1 MKDNPEKR
9 SKVRKSFRKPIH
21 FEQMASELNRQKTD
35 QSNGVSFDI
44 SEDGVGI
51 TVGCAL
57 KKGEVIKVFIPV
69 SKKNTT
75 LPVFA
80 EVRWVRS
87 TKDNFKT
94 GLRFLQ

>member
-1 MKDNPEKR
+1 MKDKSEKR
-9 SKVRKSFRKPIH
+9 SKVRKAFRRPVH
-21 FEQMASELNRQKTD
+21 FEQMATESNRQKNI
-35 QSNGVSFDI
+35 QSNGICFDI

-57 KKGEVIKVFIPV
+57 KKGEVIKIFIPV

-80 EVRWVRS
+80 EVRWTHS
-87 TKDNFKT
+87 TKDKFNT
-94 GLRFLQ
+94 GLRFLK